1 MDSKAWEDMYRSA
14 MIPPSSSDHYFKRGR
29 DQVRKSSHVKH
40 VKYLGSEKVSG
51 DLENVWSAHRLGIL

>member
-14 MIPPSSSDHYFKRGR
+14 MIPPSSSAHYIKRGR

-51 DLENVWSAHRLGIL
+51 DLENAWSARRLGIP